1 MKTLL
6 HFLQAMLKADG
17 CVYVFI
23 NFFSKR
29 DLFIKLMTRR
39 SQIRK
44 TKNVILDDRL
54 IFIKAWTAWVHYL
67 KSCLKTGS
75 GFCLFFFSFNSKAA
89 TRGFLQK
96 NIFLKNSQNSQE
108 NTCARVNFLI
118 KFRGKAFYKRA
129 LLKKVLWH
137 RCFPANFA
145 KFSITSFLQRTSRP
159 LLLLFVSS
167 WIPRSSLFFSKLF
180 SVK

>member
-1 MKTLL
+1 
-6 HFLQAMLKADG
+6 MLKADG
-17 CVYVFI
+17 YGYVFI

-29 DLFIKLMTRR
+29 DLFIKLMTRK

-54 IFIKAWTAWVHYL
+54 VFIKAWTAWAHSL
-67 KSCLKTGS
+67 KSCFKTGS
-75 GFCLFFFSFNSKAA
+75 CFYLFFFSFNSKAA

-96 NIFLKNSQNSQE
+96 KIFLKNSQNSQE
-108 NTCARVNFLI
+108 NTCARVYFLI
-118 KFRGKAFYKRA
+118 KFRGKAYYKRA

-145 KFSITSFLQRTSRP
+145 KFSIASSLQRTSRP
-159 LLLLFVSS
+159 LLLLIVCS